1 MNYSFKPGWK
11 VSVGFMVVLGLFV
24 NLGLWQLRRAD
35 EKKALIAARELR
47 SQDEPLRLT
56 GGAETRPDELRYRR
70 VQVTGDY
77 DADHQ
82 FLLDNQVHDQQPG
95 YHVLTPLRIAGGSRA
110 VLVNRGWVPLG
121 VDRAELP
128 DIRIRNR
135 HVQFSGLADHFPEVG
150 LRLKGAEI
158 PGPGWP
164 SVVQVPEPERL
175 AERLGYPVLPY
186 QVLLDSSEEE
196 GYVRVWREI
205 RLAPEKNQG
214 YALQWFLFAAVAAIL
229 YIRYGL
235 RAGSRITGP

>member
-1 MNYSFKPGWK
+1 
-11 VSVGFMVVLGLFV
+11 MVVLGLFV
-24 NLGLWQLRRAD
+24 SLGLWQLRRAD

-56 GGAETRPDELRYRR
+56 GTETCPDELRYRR

-121 VDRAELP
+121 VNRAELP

-135 HVQFSGLADHFPEVG
+135 HVQVSGLADHFPEVG

-186 QVLLDSSEEE
+186 QVLLDSSEKE
-196 GYVRVWREI
+196 GYVRVWRET